1 MATTVPAASLLGATF
16 DASGELLVIATVPG
30 GSSSGVGD
38 AIVALDGAAVGA
50 SASGDARVALVQ
62 EACARA
68 GATLGVITA
77 RDAAALARY
86 PLPGLHCAR
95 LDRGGGGGSLGV
107 AIQADAAGR
116 IMTGSLQ
123 GAAAASGCVEAGE

>member
-1 MATTVPAASLLGATF
+1 M
-16 DASGELLVIATVPG
+16 IATVPG

-38 AIVALDGAAVGA
+38 AIVALDGAAVG
-50 SASGDARVALVQ
+50 ASGDARVALVQ